1 MHQHILIA
9 LQFEIAVIVTKK
21 VVGAFFRGVGIG
33 EIVEIE
39 AFFGESNAVHR
50 HFSLRIQLH

>member
-1 MHQHILIA
+1 MNQHILIA
-9 LQFEIAVIVTKK
+9 LQFEIAVIVAKK
-21 VVGAFFRGVGIG
+21 VVRAFFRGVGIG

-39 AFFGESNAVHR
+39 AFLGESNAVNR